1 MLPLAWCWPQFR
13 EMYWFHDDW
22 NLMNDWAS
30 AGAEWVWQP
39 MGEHLSLLFKLLWM
53 GAVTGFGGSY
63 TAMIL
68 LLWAT
73 HLAVLILFGLTL
85 ARCGFSSGVA
95 ALAVVTLGLPWTN
108 IETLGWAVCW
118 SSLLCSLFLVCGFV
132 AFSYYA
138 KGVRWASVAGFLAA
152 LASALTFSRGAL
164 SGLVLAVFVF
174 PFSRR
179 WSAGLIGLSLVLVGI
194 YQRSLSGY
202 GNFQSLGAK
211 LGSMAL
217 WSVKYELLNPLYHFV
232 SLPGVGIAVPALLLF
247 GGLKIA
253 VMIAGIRVANPQ
265 QRTFLWALILLDLG
279 IAALTAVG
287 RYPTGDIGVISYRY
301 QYVSL
306 MCFGPFLGLVLVRTR
321 FLWVF
326 MVVWVALV
334 GSPWKR
340 HAGTWGYQ
348 RGVEVRQA
356 LAATPD
362 DQTFGLALITAGRAR
377 ELIARYGLH

>member
-22 NLMNDWAS
+22 DLMNDWAS
-30 AGAEWVWQP
+30 AGAAWIWQP
-39 MGEHLSLLFKLLWM
+39 MGEHLSPLFKLLWM
-53 GAVTGFGGSY
+53 RAVTGFGGSY
-63 TAMIL
+63 TAMIV

-85 ARCGFSSGVA
+85 ARCGFSSGAA
-95 ALAVVTLGLPWTN
+95 ALAVITLGLPWTN
-108 IETLGWAVCW
+108 IETLGWAMYW

-138 KGVRWASVAGFLAA
+138 KGVRWASVIGFLAA
-152 LASALTFSRGAL
+152 LASAFTFSRGAL

-179 WSAGLIGLSLVLVGI
+179 WSAGLVGLSLILFGI
-194 YQRSLSGY
+194 YQRSLNGY
-202 GNFQSLGAK
+202 PNFQHLGAK
-211 LGSMAL
+211 LGSMAF
-217 WSVKYELLNPLYHFV
+217 WAVKYELLNPLYHFV
-232 SLPGVGIAVPALLLF
+232 SLRGVGIALPALVLF
-247 GGLKIA
+247 GALKIA
-253 VMIAGIRVANPQ
+253 VMMAGMQVANQ
-265 QRTFLWALILLDLG
+265 EQRPFLWALILLELG
-279 IAALTAVG
+279 TAALITAG
-287 RYPTGDIGVISYRY
+287 RYLTGDIGVISYRY

-306 MCFGPFLGLVLVRTR
+306 MCFGPFLGLVLARTR

-326 MVVWVALV
+326 MVMWVMLV

-340 HAGTWGYQ
+340 HAGMWGYQ

-356 LAATPD
+356 LAATAD
-362 DQTFGLALITAGRAR
+362 DQRFGLPEITAGRAR
-377 ELIARYGLH
+377 ELIARYRLH